1 VLAALALFALP
12 IGRRPLFNQDEARF
26 AVLAREAVEYGHWEL
41 PRVRGIIYLNKP
53 PLFFWAVAL
62 TSWPFGAVSDGT
74 APLASII
81 AAVATLLAV
90 ASIGRLLW
98 GWQVALA
105 AALALTTAPF
115 FFFMSHQVLSDV
127 MLTAWLTWALYF
139 FLAARAAPRGGW
151 RPIAFY
157 LCVAG
162 GLATKGPAAL
172 MVLGAAIVVA
182 VVEDGRA
189 GVRWLRLPTGIVVI
203 GLSALPWLLPYLLQ
217 PERSYLKT
225 VVAGHYG
232 EWYFRHTA
240 GSKLG
245 ALLGNLWRIF
255 PWSLFLVPAIWW
267 GWRDRG
273 GHRRELILWMIVMA
287 GAVSLSGE
295 QRARYFLPVVP
306 ILILLAA
313 EFLARAPAEP
323 SGRGRRVAIA
333 SVFALLI
340 LSAAGAAV
348 LLSGRLDGGDADAFI
363 FVPGAGWERLIV
375 AALALAGPVA
385 ALVALA
391 LRRSGLLA
399 AFALALAL
407 GGILF
412 IEAWTYPARYRD
424 WYDVPSFAA
433 SAASQLPPDSRLFGY
448 PDAGLAYDFYLRRS
462 IREIQEPET
471 LRTFLGAS
479 REGEMLLIREDRW
492 APFRREAGSQWQ
504 VLASGRVAR
513 HQMLLVGK
521 RP

>member
-1 VLAALALFALP
+1 VLAALVLFALP
-12 IGRRPLFNQDEARF
+12 VGRRSLFNQDEARF
-26 AVLAREAVEYGHWEL
+26 ALLAREAVEHGHWLL
-41 PRVRGIIYLNKP
+41 PHVRGDIYLNKP

-62 TSWPFGAVSDGT
+62 LSCPFGAVTDGT
-74 APLASII
+74 APLVSVV
-81 AAVATLLAV
+81 AALVTLLAV
-90 ASIGRLLW
+90 ARTGRVLW
-98 GWQVALA
+98 GWEVGWAATLALA
-105 AALALTTAPF
+105 TVPF
-115 FFFMSHQVLSDV
+115 FFFMSHQVLSDM

-139 FLAARAAPRGGW
+139 FLSARAAPSGGW
-151 RPIAFY
+151 RLVAFY

-172 MVLGAAIVVA
+172 MVLGSAVVVT
-182 VVEDGRA
+182 VVEDGWGGLHR
-189 GVRWLRLPTGIVVI
+189 LRFPMGLILI
-203 GLSALPWLLPYLLQ
+203 GLSALPWLLPYLVQ

-232 EWYFRHTA
+232 EWYFRHAA

-245 ALLGNLWRIF
+245 ALLGNLGRIL

-273 GHRRELILWMIVMA
+273 GNRRELILWMIVMA

-306 ILILLAA
+306 ILILLVA
-313 EFLARAPAEP
+313 EFLVRAPAEP

-333 SVFALLI
+333 SVLGLLL
-340 LSAAGAAV
+340 LSAAGAAL
-348 LLSGRLDGGDADAFI
+348 LLSGRLDGGGADAFI
-363 FVPGAGWERLIV
+363 FVPGAGSERLIV

-391 LRRSGLLA
+391 IRRSGLFA
-399 AFALALAL
+399 TSALALAL

-412 IEAWTYPARYRD
+412 IEAWTYPARYMD
-424 WYDVPSFAA
+424 WYDVPGFAA
-433 SAASQLPPDSRLFGY
+433 RAAAQLPPGSRLFGY

-471 LRTFLGAS
+471 LRAFLGAS

-492 APFRREAGSQWQ
+492 APFRREAGSKWQ
-504 VLASGRVAR
+504 ALASGRVAR
-513 HQMLLVGK
+513 HQTLLVGK